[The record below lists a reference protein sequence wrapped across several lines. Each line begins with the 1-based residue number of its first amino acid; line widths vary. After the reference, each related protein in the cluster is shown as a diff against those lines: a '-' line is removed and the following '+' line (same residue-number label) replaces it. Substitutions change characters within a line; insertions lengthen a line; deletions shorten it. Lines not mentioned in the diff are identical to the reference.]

1 MLCKLSTKELAK
13 VSGALAKVSTGMR
26 RAAKVAKMEEK
37 RQKGSG
43 KKGCKGQEKSGKGE
57 NRTCWTCGKTGHI
70 AAWCGKGGKKN
81 LYAMDEDDSEDTK
94 EYSNRSTESEED
106 LQAWCILEESE
117 SEQWQEVISR
127 RSRQRAKKTNQASLL
142 SVESSH
148 DLSPKKIVEEKDRW
162 VKVRVTMDSG
172 AAGHVMPET
181 MFPHVKI
188 ERKTPLKKFVAA
200 NGEQIKD
207 LGAKR
212 IPFKTNEGVQRC
224 ITFRS
229 ANVVKP
235 LISMQKVVQAGNTV
249 VLDEKNPHI
258 RNTRDGTVIKLDVN
272 NGVYTMD
279 MWICL
284 DETGPVFSW
293 QGQ

>member
-1 MLCKLSTKELAK
+1 M
-13 VSGALAKVSTGMR
+13 
-26 RAAKVAKMEEK
+26 
-37 RQKGSG
+37 
-43 KKGCKGQEKSGKGE
+43 
-57 NRTCWTCGKTGHI
+57 
-70 AAWCGKGGKKN
+70 
-81 LYAMDEDDSEDTK
+81 
-94 EYSNRSTESEED
+94 
-106 LQAWCILEESE
+106 
-117 SEQWQEVISR
+117 ISR

-142 SVESSH
+142 SVESSQ
-148 DLSPKKIVEEKDRW
+148 DLCPKKIVEEKDRW
-162 VKVRVTMDSG
+162 VEVRVTMDSG

-188 ERKTPLKKFVAA
+188 ERKTPPKKFVAA

-224 ITFRS
+224 ITLRS

-235 LISMQKVVQAGNTV
+235 LISMQKVVRAGKIV

-272 NGVYTMD
+272 SGVCTMD

-284 DETGPVFSW
+284 EETGPVFSYMCPREDRDEHC
-293 QGQ
+293 

>member
-1 MLCKLSTKELAK
+1 M
-13 VSGALAKVSTGMR
+13 
-26 RAAKVAKMEEK
+26 
-37 RQKGSG
+37 
-43 KKGCKGQEKSGKGE
+43 
-57 NRTCWTCGKTGHI
+57 
-70 AAWCGKGGKKN
+70 
-81 LYAMDEDDSEDTK
+81 
-94 EYSNRSTESEED
+94 
-106 LQAWCILEESE
+106 
-117 SEQWQEVISR
+117 
-127 RSRQRAKKTNQASLL
+127 
-142 SVESSH
+142 ESSH

-188 ERKTPLKKFVAA
+188 ERKTPPKKFVAA
-200 NGEQIKD
+200 NGEQIKV

-224 ITFRS
+224 ITCRS

-235 LISMQKVVQAGNTV
+235 FISMQKVVQAGNTV

-284 DETGPVFSW
+284 DETSLVFSW
-293 QGQ
+293 QDCAYLEQRESKN